1 MPGVKLPSR
10 NTEMKHFLLV
20 VLLTVPLLASVSTR
34 AWNESR
40 TEKAAAEGEVVEG
53 SLGRQIDDYLSG
65 LASRGFTGAAMVVQN
80 NKLVFL
86 KGYGIADRGRKLPAT
101 HRTLFHIGSVS
112 KQFTGAAVLKLE
124 MEGKLRVSDPITKYF
139 KDAPPDKRSIT
150 IHQLL
155 THTSGLPHRAGE
167 CSSRQAKVGR
177 DEFVSSVLAAKLES
191 APGQTHLYSN
201 DGYELLG
208 AIIEI
213 ASGETYEQY
222 LRKHLFA
229 PAGMRSTGYN
239 FTEAE
244 LARAARGYQGERE
257 FMGVLNPTFRSETG
271 PALCNRASGG
281 ILSTAEDMHK
291 WYQALRSDRI
301 LSARAKEKL
310 YFQHV
315 PESPER
321 TSFYGYGW
329 ALFKTARGTKLIAHN
344 GGINDYFKADFRMYV
359 DEGVAYFVAGNT
371 AEISAH
377 DASAGIAKV
386 IFSPSNNKAAR

>member
-1 MPGVKLPSR
+1 
-10 NTEMKHFLLV
+10 MKRI
-20 VLLTVPLLASVSTR
+20 VLSV
-34 AWNESR
+34 AL
-40 TEKAAAEGEVVEG
+40 AAAFTPLIFSQKTGAVTPRPVAGEVVRG
-53 SLGRQIDDYLSG
+53 GLGRRLDDYLAG
-65 LASRGFTGAAMVVQN
+65 LASRGFSGAAMVVRDN
-80 NKLVFL
+80 RLVFL
-86 KGYGIADRGRKLPAT
+86 KGYGTADRGRKSPVT

-124 MEGKLRVSDPITKYF
+124 MEGKLRVSDPVTKYF
-139 KDAPPDKRSIT
+139 KDVPPDKRPIT
-150 IHQLL
+150 VHHLL

-177 DEFVSSVLAAKLES
+177 DEFVRGVLAARLES
-191 APGQTHLYSN
+191 APGQAHLYSN

-222 LRKHLFA
+222 LRRRLFA

-244 LARAARGYQGERE
+244 LARAARGYLGERE

-291 WYQALRSDRI
+291 WYLALRGTRV

-310 YFQHV
+310 YFPHV

-344 GGINDYFKADFRMYV
+344 GGINDYFKADFRMYA
-359 DEGVAYFVAGNT
+359 DEGVAYFVAGNV
-371 AEISAH
+371 AEISGH
-377 DASAGIAKV
+377 DASEGIAKI
-386 IFSPSNNKAAR
+386 IFTPPSKQAAP